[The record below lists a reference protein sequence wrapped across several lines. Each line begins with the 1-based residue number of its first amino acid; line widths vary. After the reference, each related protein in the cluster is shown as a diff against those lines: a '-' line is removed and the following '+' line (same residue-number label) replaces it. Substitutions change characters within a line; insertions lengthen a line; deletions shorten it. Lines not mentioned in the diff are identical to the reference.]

1 MNSKNWNQSE
11 GRFFSN
17 YDYKSK
23 RARGS
28 SGTTTTY
35 YGAYGYD
42 AFTTNGKLLEQCP
55 YCGLAWP
62 RLKFNLNHKVCDNCF
77 ELISKVSTSSRL
89 TASEVKKVMDEGQLV
104 SDDLV
109 IRLLQANINLT
120 ESQYI
125 FDGYPRNIAQAKTLD
140 KEVLKGAPSLAVYF
154 DIDIAKLVKRLT
166 NRRTCKNCGA
176 IYNLISKQ
184 PKVMGV
190 CDQCGSTEL
199 VQRADDKEE
208 VISNR
213 LQVFQDTVNPV
224 LEYYQDLGRLMK
236 VDAEKSVDEI
246 YKTILSKV

>member
-1 MNSKNWNQSE
+1 MNSHLIFIGAPGSGKGTQASKLVSENGYKHISTGDLLRSEIAKQSE
-11 GRFFSN
+11 
-17 YDYKSK
+17 
-23 RARGS
+23 
-28 SGTTTTY
+28 
-35 YGAYGYD
+35 
-42 AFTTNGKLLEQCP
+42 L
-55 YCGLAWP
+55 GL
-62 RLKFNLNHKVCDNCF
+62 
-77 ELISKVSTSSRL
+77 
-89 TASEVKKVMDEGQLV
+89 EVKKVMDDGQLV
-104 SDDLV
+104 SDELV

-120 ESQYI
+120 ESKYI

-140 KEVLKGAPSLAVYF
+140 KEVLKGSPSLAVYF

-166 NRRTCKNCGA
+166 NRRTCKTCGA

-190 CDQCGSTEL
+190 CDQCGGTEL

-208 VISNR
+208 VILNR
-213 LQVFQDTVNPV
+213 LQVFQNTINPV